1 MGLFKAHAPYQS
13 WRMSLRGGVMQRFKF
28 ILAAACAVVAT
39 QAMAADPFVLMFGQK
54 TATASETRSY
64 FVPKHLGFFKEEGLD
79 VTLQPTDGAT
89 QEMQLLAAG
98 RGDAGLGAPPAVL
111 LARGSG
117 AKVRAIFNSVP
128 FHGTAIAV
136 MADGPIKDPKEL
148 KGKKIGV
155 MSMGAS
161 RTLDGFAMTQAA
173 GLDPKAD
180 VEWLPVGFG
189 VQAALALQRGDVQA
203 LVLWDLTYAD
213 MEANGFKLRY
223 FTFPFQQG
231 IFGYVYVSTDE
242 KMATRRADIIKVV
255 RSGAKATLFAMTNPE
270 AAACIYLKES
280 GRWDTAADKAK
291 AYQAAVAVVKL
302 DAGHPRDIAAGIGT
316 FPPGG
321 WEKVRDYYFSLGIIK
336 DKLPAE
342 DYYVSDAAFYAEAN
356 NFDKEKIAAMARS
369 YANTCKDAK

>member
-1 MGLFKAHAPYQS
+1 MSGLFK
-13 WRMSLRGGVMQRFKF
+13 
-28 ILAAACAVVAT
+28 ILLAVAAGAAAAT
-39 QAMAADPFVLMFGQK
+39 QAIAAEPFTLMFGQK
-54 TATASETRSY
+54 TATASETRTY
-64 FVPKHLGFFKEEGLD
+64 FVPKHLGFFAQEGID

-89 QEMQLLAAG
+89 QEMQLLSAG

-128 FHGTAIAV
+128 YHGTAIAV
-136 MADGPIKDPKEL
+136 LNEGPVKDPKDL

-161 RTLDGFAMTQAA
+161 RTLDGYAMVQAA
-173 GLDPKAD
+173 GLDPKKD

-223 FTFPFQQG
+223 FTFPFQEG

-242 KMATRRADIIKVV
+242 KIAARRADIIKVV
-255 RSGAKATLFAMTNPE
+255 RAGAKATIFTLANPE
-270 AAACIYLKES
+270 AAACIYLVES

-291 AYQAAVAVVKL
+291 AYQAAVAVVKQ
-302 DAGHPRDIAAGIGT
+302 DAGNSRDIKTDVGL

-336 DKLPAE
+336 EKLPPE
-342 DYYVSDAAFYAEAN
+342 DYYVTDAAFYAEAN

-369 YANTCKDAK
+369 YSNRCKDAK